1 MLARRTFHSSQMT
14 NIDPSY
20 VDFNIAFRHAR
31 SDATNDVVTFHQPLL
46 IWKVLNI
53 ITAES
58 IG

>member
-1 MLARRTFHSSQMT
+1 MT